1 MKTSNRV
8 LFTAILGIWI
18 FLSDPIASSQSV
30 SSPKIPLPT
39 KQEEDSTPPIT
50 GTPGGHPSVQETPT
64 PPIPGTAGGSTGVR
78 GRGGFCSIA
87 PATLGQTPTTI
98 WHDLPMFVWDGS
110 VSKVEV
116 RPHNSDKVLW
126 SIELE
131 ATVSF
136 VQYDGAPLQPGQT
149 YDVIITTT
157 GQTILSFQVMD
168 AQARDQI
175 AAELREL
182 EARAQEQGA
191 DAESIAFT
199 RAQYFAKLGLRSD
212 ALQEAFSVIE
222 PGEDPIAIAALLTC
236 DLGN

>member
-1 MKTSNRV
+1 LDLCNTDFVKKTETMKMFNQV
-8 LFTAILGIWI
+8 LFTTFLAIVGVFSIPSLGA
-18 FLSDPIASSQSV
+18 IAAMKS
-30 SSPKIPLPT
+30 LPSHVL
-39 KQEEDSTPPIT
+39 KEGEEDT
-50 GTPGGHPSVQETPT
+50 GEKSPG
-64 PPIPGTAGGSTGVR
+64 GVR
-78 GRGGFCSIA
+78 GDVCPIA
-87 PATLGQTPTTI
+87 PATFGQTPTPI
-98 WHDLPMFVWDGS
+98 WHDLPMFIWDGS
-110 VSKVEV
+110 VFQMEV
-116 RPHNSDKVLW
+116 RPHNSDTVLW

-157 GQTILSFQVMD
+157 GEMILSFQVMD

-182 EARAQEQGA
+182 EVRAQEQGA
-191 DAESIAFT
+191 DTESIAFA

-222 PGEDPIAIAALLTC
+222 PGEDTISIAALLTC
-236 DLGN
+236 DLEN